1 MTVTP
6 STRLRHVL
14 ELVMP
19 PVWAANAR
27 LWNHPRL
34 DVLYPRYLVCLHTVI
49 RASVPLMAAARD
61 AARADMRRQAASGD
75 ADPASSVS
83 GQLAAYLDRHIPEE
97 AGHDDWL
104 LEDLARIGLP
114 PVDALAHIPA
124 PSVAGLVGAQ
134 YYYISHYRP
143 VALLGYIGLLE
154 GYPPS
159 EELAISAARRTGYP
173 IEAFRTVRKHAHL
186 DPHHRDDLDRC
197 LDAMPL
203 EPDDV
208 TLITT
213 NAMATA
219 ERLAL
224 MMDELATGHPLTLLR
239 SGKAVQCA

>member
-1 MTVTP
+1 MTVTT

-34 DVLYPRYLVCLHTVI
+34 DVLYPRYLVCTHTVI
-49 RASVPLMAAARD
+49 RSSVPLMVAARD
-61 AARADMRRQAASGD
+61 AARDDLRRRVASGD
-75 ADPASSVS
+75 QDTASSVS
-83 GQLAAYLDRHIPEE
+83 GQLATYLDRHIPEE
-97 AGHDDWL
+97 TGHDDWL
-104 LEDLARIGLP
+104 LDDLARIGVP
-114 PVDALAHIPA
+114 PQDALDHIPA

-154 GYPPS
+154 GYPPT
-159 EELAISAARRTGYP
+159 EELARSAASRTGYP
-173 IEAFRTVRKHAHL
+173 IDAFRTMRKHAHL

-203 EPDDV
+203 APDDV

-219 ERLAL
+219 ERLAI
-224 MMDELATGHPLTLLR
+224 MIDELATEHPLTLVP
-239 SGKAVQCA
+239 GDKAVQCA

>member
-1 MTVTP
+1 MTVSA

-19 PVWAANAR
+19 PVWAASAR

-34 DVLYPRYLVCLHTVI
+34 DVLYPRYLVCTHTVI
-49 RASVPLMAAARD
+49 RSSVPLMVAARD
-61 AARADMRRQAASGD
+61 AARDDLRRRAAAGD
-75 ADPASSVS
+75 PDAASSVS
-83 GQLAAYLDRHIPEE
+83 GHLATYLDRHIPEE
-97 AGHDDWL
+97 TGHDDWL
-104 LEDLARIGLP
+104 LDDLARIGVP
-114 PVDALAHIPA
+114 PQDALDHIPA

-154 GYPPS
+154 GYPPT
-159 EELAISAARRTGYP
+159 EELARSVASRTGYP
-173 IEAFRTVRKHAHL
+173 IDAFRTLRKHANL

-203 EPDDV
+203 EPGDM

-219 ERLAL
+219 ERVA
-224 MMDELATGHPLTLLR
+224 MMIDELANEHPLTLLP
-239 SGKAVQCA
+239 GDKAVRCA